1 MAFAQRAPIVR
12 DPIPID
18 RRAAD
23 NLRFIRD
30 TMERA
35 SSFTAVPGWGGI
47 YIGFTAVAAG
57 AIAHGRPLAAQFS
70 IWLAEAALALVIAV
84 IALRA
89 KAKRLALPL
98 GSRPARRALLSFVP
112 PLMAG
117 AMLSVILARFG
128 MLGVMP
134 GLWLLLYGTAVV
146 TGGAFSVRIVPVMG
160 LCFMLLGAVSFVVPP
175 GWGNEL
181 LMLGF
186 GVLHIVFGT
195 VIARRYGG

>member
-1 MAFAQRAPIVR
+1 MAFAQRARMAPE
-12 DPIPID
+12 PIPID

-47 YIGFTAVAAG
+47 YIGLTAIAAG
-57 AIAHGRPLAAQFS
+57 TLAYDHPLPQQFS
-70 IWLAEAALALVIAV
+70 IWLAEAAVALAIA
-84 IALRA
+84 IAAVRV
-89 KAKRLALPL
+89 KSRRLALPL

-112 PLMAG
+112 PLLAG
-117 AMLSVILARFG
+117 AMLSIILDHIG
-128 MLGVMP
+128 MLGIMP

-160 LCFMLLGAVSFVVPP
+160 LCFMLLGAISFVTPVS
-175 GWGNEL
+175 WGNQL

-186 GVLHIVFGT
+186 GVIHIVFGA

>member
-1 MAFAQRAPIVR
+1 MAFAQRARMAPE
-12 DPIPID
+12 PIPID

-47 YIGFTAVAAG
+47 YIGLTAIAAG
-57 AIAHGRPLAAQFS
+57 TLAYDHPLPQQFS
-70 IWLAEAALALVIAV
+70 VWLAEAAVALAIA
-84 IALRA
+84 IAAVRV
-89 KAKRLALPL
+89 KSRRLALPL

-112 PLMAG
+112 PLLAG
-117 AMLSVILARFG
+117 AMLSIILDHIG
-128 MLGVMP
+128 MLGIMP

-160 LCFMLLGAVSFVVPP
+160 LCFMLLGAISFVTPVS
-175 GWGNEL
+175 WGNQL

-186 GVLHIVFGT
+186 GVIHIVFGA

>member
-1 MAFAQRAPIVR
+1 MAFAQGARLVR

-18 RRAAD
+18 RHAAD

-35 SSFTAVPGWGGI
+35 GSFTAVPGWGGI
-47 YIGFTAVAAG
+47 YIGLTAVAAG
-57 AIAHGRPLAAQFS
+57 VFAFNRPLTEQFS
-70 IWLAEAALALVIAV
+70 VWLAEAALALAIA
-84 IALRA
+84 IATVRA
-89 KAKRLALPL
+89 KSKRLALPL

-112 PLMAG
+112 PLLAG
-117 AMLSVILARFG
+117 AMLSVILYQFG
-128 MLGVMP
+128 LLGIMP

-160 LCFMLLGAVSFVVPP
+160 LCFMLLGATSFLVPAS
-175 GWGNEL
+175 WGNGL
-181 LMLGF
+181 LVLGF
-186 GVLHIVFGT
+186 GVLHIIFGA

>member
-1 MAFAQRAPIVR
+1 MAFAQRAPIVG

-47 YIGFTAVAAG
+47 YIGLTAIAAG
-57 AIAHGRPLAAQFS
+57 AIAYGHPLAQQFS

-84 IALRA
+84 ITLRA

-98 GSRPARRALLSFVP
+98 RSRPARRALLSFVP
-112 PLMAG
+112 PLIAG
-117 AMLSVILARFG
+117 AMLSIILAQFG

-160 LCFMLLGAVSFVVPP
+160 LCFMLLGAVSFIVPP